1 MVKVLLLLLLSA
13 FIKRTF
19 ADATNALV
27 MSIPHHKPVGDSEL
41 HCDFFY
47 AGEIFDYLIK
57 NGRMKESDVRAK
69 FRQVLCS

>member
-13 FIKRTF
+13 FVKRTF

-41 HCDFFY
+41 HCDFFLCRRDIWLPDKEWTNE
-47 AGEIFDYLIK
+47 GEWC
-57 NGRMKESDVRAK
+57 ESKV
-69 FRQVLCS
+69 